1 MKFAYLIMAHD
12 NEKQLRLLLNS
23 LDYHENDI
31 YLHIDK
37 KSDLKKLAF
46 DVKNARIFVY
56 HCFSVYWG
64 DISQTKCQFFLLNEA
79 KKEYHDYYH
88 LLSGHDLPIKPHLAI
103 MAFFKQNYG
112 KQFIHFE
119 SDEFCMKDACR
130 YYHFLAPLI
139 SRCNNFFLKDILNR
153 LEKEIIIIQ
162 RKMNVKRTLFC
173 GANWYSITHDFAEEF
188 CSKKDD
194 VLKKIRWTISSDE
207 YVLQTFYRTMA
218 RGKYE
223 LFARTTKPE
232 DYHGLTREIDWLR
245 GTPYVWKNTD
255 YEYLMKSE
263 RMFARKFDQK
273 IDFEVIKKIVK
284 TIKGDLRD

>member
-139 SRCNNFFLKDILNR
+139 SRCNSNRLNFFLYR
-153 LEKEIIIIQ
+153 LENALIKIQ
-162 RKMNVKRTLFC
+162 RVLNVKRSLFC
-173 GANWYSITHDFAEEF
+173 GANWYSITHDFAEDF
-188 CSKKDD
+188 CSKQNEL
-194 VLKKIRWTISSDE
+194 LKKVKWTISSDE
-207 YVLQTFYRTMA
+207 YVIQTFYKTMA
-218 RGKYE
+218 QGKYE
-223 LFARTTKPE
+223 LFAKTKHPE
-232 DYHGLTREIDWLR
+232 DYHETAL
-245 GTPYVWKNTD
+245 
-255 YEYLMKSE
+255 
-263 RMFARKFDQK
+263 
-273 IDFEVIKKIVK
+273 
-284 TIKGDLRD
+284 